1 MEFSEIALLKLTQ
14 VMPEIVSYIVSFADI
29 TDQTLEQE
37 DSSLRVGCFLV
48 CFGNAYYYIPLV
60 SKGDSIQPLDSIFSA
75 EDQTFL
81 PLTKRIVE
89 NLINSSKNSIG
100 KATRIPNTVVKNP
113 SVYHLVTPPRTGK
126 FVYASASRVTDFL
139 ASMPNMTKKAV
150 LQKLS
155 ADKTVYSALHKLF
168 GLEQLFGALRPT
180 KENTKSA
187 EQVSAGPGIHIV
199 TEGSGLPEDMIQDIL
214 HKGYSTVGEAPPRV
228 ALEAFNYNDFGA
240 LRQLSSSD
248 AGKDYTI
255 YNSDGF
261 EMEAYIP
268 KRTKANPTFPAL
280 LNSSHGKSSDPVF
293 AIFRNGSY
301 AISSNMISRADGH
314 PAKDV
319 IKDLIKENYNL
330 AISQVGQ
337 GTPFALFSPDFEL
350 IGAYF
355 AIKVNNA
362 GYGTTIVA
370 SPMIRGYREPAQVVT
385 INAFRNV
392 TAISGNYSTELFIP
406 FGTVCIPLGKDLSCD
421 IGNNINAV
429 ARKLDFITRTT
440 LGSSA
445 ELGYDGV
452 EYNYNGAPVGSHLDV
467 IKVLVLKEGIAPNT
481 AESFIKKAKEN
492 GHVKFYMSKSADF
505 EPSEIPQYGQKAM
518 DQYNPL
524 DLQGPDFM
532 GNVQSAI
539 QTNDSS
545 TVESTIISELLQTT
559 DMSEHIM
566 EYLPDINNAVDK
578 LGRTLFLIRLNIGR
592 LGDKYEA
599 SELLSFI
606 SNLRN
611 VYRLLGEN
619 SLKLAQMTQ
628 VDYSDAKGKA

>member
-48 CFGNAYYYIPLV
+48 CFGNSYYYIPMV
-60 SKGDSIQPLDSIFSA
+60 SKGDSIQPIDSLFSA
-75 EDQTFL
+75 ESESFI
-81 PLTKRIVE
+81 PLTKKIVA

-100 KATRIPNTVVKNP
+100 KSTRIPNTVVKNP

-126 FVYASASRVTDFL
+126 FVYASASRVADFL

-150 LQKLS
+150 LQKFS
-155 ADKTVYSALHKLF
+155 EDKSVYSALHKLF
-168 GLEQLFGALRPT
+168 GLERLFESLRPT
-180 KENTKSA
+180 NSVSFKEESN
-187 EQVSAGPGIHIV
+187 PGIHIV
-199 TEGSGLPEDMIQDIL
+199 TEGSNLPEDMIQDIL
-214 HKGYSTVGEAPPRV
+214 QKGYSTVGEATPRV
-228 ALEAFNYNDFGA
+228 ALEAFDYNTFGA
-240 LRQLSSSD
+240 LKQVSSSD
-248 AGKDYTI
+248 AGKDYII

-261 EMEAYIP
+261 ELEAYIP

-301 AISSNMISRADGH
+301 AISSDMVSRADGN
-314 PAKDV
+314 PSKNV
-319 IKDLIKENYNL
+319 IKDLIKENYNIS
-330 AISQVGQ
+330 ISQIGQ
-337 GTPFALFSPDFEL
+337 GASFALFSPDFEL
-350 IGAYF
+350 IGAYY
-355 AIKVNNA
+355 ALKVNNA
-362 GYGTTIVA
+362 GYGTTINAV
-370 SPMIRGYREPAQVVT
+370 SIVKGYCQPDQLTV
-385 INAFRNV
+385 INAFKNV

-406 FGTVCIPLGKDLSCD
+406 FGTICIPLGKNLSLEV
-421 IGNNINAV
+421 GNNINAV

-440 LGSSA
+440 LGISA
-445 ELGYDGV
+445 ELGYDGI
-452 EYNYNGAPVGSHLDV
+452 EYRYNGSPIGNHLDV
-467 IKVLVLKEGIAPNT
+467 VKVLVLKEGISPNT

-505 EPSEIPQYGQKAM
+505 EPAEIPAYGQKAM

-559 DMSEHIM
+559 DMAEHIS
-566 EYLPDINNAVDK
+566 EYLPDINAAVDK

-592 LGDKYEA
+592 LGDKFEA
-599 SELLSFI
+599 SELLSFV

-619 SLKLAQMTQ
+619 SLKLAQMSQ
-628 VDYSDAKGKA
+628 VDYSDVKGKA

>member
-14 VMPEIVSYIVSFADI
+14 VMPELVSYIVSFADI

-48 CFGNAYYYIPLV
+48 SFGNAYYYIPIV
-60 SKGDSIQPLDSIFSA
+60 SKGDSLQPLDSIFSA
-75 EDQTFL
+75 EDQTFR
-81 PLTKRIVE
+81 PLTKKIVE
-89 NLINSSKNSIG
+89 HLVNSAKNTIG

-126 FVYASASRVTDFL
+126 FVYASASRVVDFL
-139 ASMPNMTKKAV
+139 GSMPNMTKKAV
-150 LQKLS
+150 LQKFS
-155 ADKTVYSALHKLF
+155 EDKTVYSALHKLF

-180 KENTKSA
+180 ATPVA
-187 EQVSAGPGIHIV
+187 EQTRPHQDIHIV
-199 TEGSGLPEDMIQDIL
+199 TEGQGLPEDIIQDIL
-214 HKGYSTVGEAPPRV
+214 AKGYSSVGEHATPRV

-248 AGKDYTI
+248 AGKDYTV

-261 EMEAYIP
+261 EMEAFIP
-268 KRTKANPTFPAL
+268 KRSKANPAFPAL

-301 AISSNMISRADGH
+301 AISSNMVARAEGH

-319 IKDLIKENYNL
+319 IKDLIKENYNVS
-330 AISQVGQ
+330 ISQVMQ

-350 IGAYF
+350 IGAYY

-370 SPMIRGYREPAQVVT
+370 SPMVRGYHEPSRVVT

-392 TAISGNYSTELFIP
+392 TAISGNYQTELFIP

-429 ARKLDFITRTT
+429 ARKLDFITRKT

-452 EYNYNGAPVGSHLDV
+452 EYNYNGSPVGSHLDV

-505 EPSEIPQYGQKAM
+505 EPSEIPAYGQKAM

-532 GNVQSAI
+532 GSVQSAI

-566 EYLPDINNAVDK
+566 EYLPDIDAAVDK

-599 SELLSFI
+599 SELLSFV

-619 SLKLAQMTQ
+619 SLKLAQMSQ
-628 VDYSDAKGKA
+628 VDLSDATGKA